1 MIGYWCPIARNLIL
15 TLAVLSLTACAGIAE
30 QDEDGIS
37 EEAELA
43 EAAAEVVSAQ
53 MDEPPDQR
61 IPSELLAEARC
72 IAVFPS
78 VIKGGL
84 VVGVKRGGGLISCRG
99 DTSAEWTDTV
109 PGYFKIT
116 GASIG
121 LQAGV
126 QSTKLILL
134 VMDAA
139 GVNQILSGNVTLG
152 ADIGVVAGPVGFD
165 VEFSSDAPIVAYS
178 RSKGLF
184 AGINLGGSTISY
196 DGSSNA
202 DVYGQRYNE
211 ADAAR
216 DLLLGGGVSVPAPVS
231 VYNQALA
238 GLTAQ

>member
-1 MIGYWCPIARNLIL
+1 MIGYWCTIARNLIL
-15 TLAVLSLTACAGIAE
+15 ILAILSLTACAGIAE
-30 QDEDGIS
+30 QDEDSITD
-37 EEAELA
+37 EAELA
-43 EAAAEVVSAQ
+43 EAAAQVASVQ

-78 VIKGGL
+78 VVQAGL
-84 VVGVKRGGGLISCRG
+84 VVGAKRGGGLISCRQ
-99 DTSAEWTDTV
+99 DTSGEWTDTV
-109 PGYFKIT
+109 PGYFKLT

-134 VMDAA
+134 VMDTA
-139 GVNQILSGNVTLG
+139 GVHQILSGHVTLG
-152 ADIGVVAGPVGFD
+152 ADIGVVAGPVGFNVD
-165 VEFSSDAPIVAYS
+165 VSTDAPIVAYS

-202 DVYGQRYNE
+202 DVYGPSYDDAE
-211 ADAAR
+211 AAR
-216 DLLLGGGVSVPAPVS
+216 DLLLHDEVSVPAAVA
-231 VYNQALA
+231 VYNEALA
-238 GLTAQ
+238 GLAVQ